1 MKKILLFFTILT
13 ATLCSQPAQA
23 KPRIPVTYGD
33 HEKIEKVAEL
43 PDEFT
48 TDNGVKLA
56 LGHKYTVFELA
67 FVPIWTT
74 NKGKLVGFDPNDD
87 QNYYDIDA
95 YINTGEG
102 RAAIL
107 EAAGVKDISELHKIP
122 FWDAWGGKLVV
133 LALLALI
140 LYGIFGREKKPQD
153 ANE

>member
-13 ATLCSQPAQA
+13 AALCSQPAQA

-67 FVPIWTT
+67 LCRFGLQT
-74 NKGKLVGFDPNDD
+74 KGSL
-87 QNYYDIDA
+87 
-95 YINTGEG
+95 
-102 RAAIL
+102 
-107 EAAGVKDISELHKIP
+107 
-122 FWDAWGGKLVV
+122 
-133 LALLALI
+133 
-140 LYGIFGREKKPQD
+140 
-153 ANE
+153 

>member
-13 ATLCSQPAQA
+13 AALCSQPAQA

-87 QNYYDIDA
+87 QNGILC
-95 YINTGEG
+95 NSLMSFTP
-102 RAAIL
+102 AASRI
-107 EAAGVKDISELHKIP
+107 AARPSP
-122 FWDAWGGKLVV
+122 V
-133 LALLALI
+133 LIYASMS
-140 LYGIFGREKKPQD
+140 
-153 ANE
+153 

>member
-13 ATLCSQPAQA
+13 AALCSQPAQA

-43 PDEFT
+43 PDGFT

-122 FWDAWGGKLVV
+122 FWDAWGGKTRRSCTVGSDSLRN
-133 LALLALI
+133 I
-140 LYGIFGREKKPQD
+140 RP
-153 ANE
+153 